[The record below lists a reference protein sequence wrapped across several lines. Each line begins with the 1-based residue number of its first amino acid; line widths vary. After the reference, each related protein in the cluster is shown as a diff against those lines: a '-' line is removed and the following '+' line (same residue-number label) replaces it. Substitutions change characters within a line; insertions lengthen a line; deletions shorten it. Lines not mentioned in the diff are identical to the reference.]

1 MPANAN
7 KPQIMDRRLWHS
19 LKGNKSVMGHVMS
32 NSWKLTLPCTR
43 AEAEALDA
51 DITPLALLDPP
62 PSLVVREP
70 DESRPDHWELNAYF
84 EGKPDKTSIA
94 LIQSLIPSAAKARPK
109 LENLPDEDWL
119 TISQAGLEPVHAGR
133 FYVHTSAHDAPPPPG
148 AKAFLIEA
156 SQAFGTG
163 GHETTHGCLEM
174 LDRMKSRGLR
184 FDHIADIGTGT
195 GLLAFA
201 ACHLWPR
208 ARVTASDI
216 DPVSID
222 VTAENA
228 AVNGVPLGLGR
239 GEAALCVAPGTDHE
253 LIFRRAPYDLVIA
266 NILAGPLIELA
277 PALSA
282 ILRDGGSLILAG
294 LLAGQTEAVA
304 AAYRAQGLRL
314 AERQDRG
321 EWPCLRLTK
330 RSRFG
335 WQRPIRS
342 TGRTSQP
349 PGDFG
354 SW

>member
-1 MPANAN
+1 
-7 KPQIMDRRLWHS
+7 
-19 LKGNKSVMGHVMS
+19 MS

-51 DITPLALLDPP
+51 DITPLAMMDPP
-62 PSLVVREP
+62 PSLVMREP
-70 DESRPDHWELNAYF
+70 DEARPEHWELNAYF
-84 EGKPDKTSIA
+84 EGKPDGASIA
-94 LIQSLIPSAAKARPK
+94 LLHSLLPSAKKAKPR
-109 LENLPDEDWL
+109 LEQLPDEDWL
-119 TISQAGLEPVHAGR
+119 TISQAGLEPVHAAR
-133 FYVHTSAHDAPPPPG
+133 FYVHTSAHDALPPQG
-148 AKAFLIEA
+148 AKTFLIEA
-156 SQAFGTG
+156 SRAFGTG

-174 LDRMKSRGLR
+174 LDRMKARGMR
-184 FDHIADIGTGT
+184 FDHVADIGTGT

-201 ACHLWPR
+201 ALHLWTR
-208 ARVTASDI
+208 ASVTASDI

-222 VTAENA
+222 VTVENA
-228 AVNGVPLGLGR
+228 AVNGVALGTGA
-239 GEAALCVAPGTDHE
+239 GKVALCVASGTDHE
-253 LIFRRAPYDLVIA
+253 TILRRAPYDLVIA

-294 LLAGQTEAVA
+294 LLAGQADAVA

-314 AERQDRG
+314 AERRDRG

-335 WQRPIRS
+335 WQRPIRT
-342 TGRTSQP
+342 TGQTSQL